1 MSLREIRPQTSVINK
16 KEDPD
21 GKCRVLF
28 FIIWL
33 IQYWAFW
40 ALFIIGVCPEFVR
53 NLVLSNICLC
63 PEFGFVLEI
72 ILHAARNPV
81 IESPGKSG
89 GGTLDI
95 PAACVQSYI
104 RYCKV
109 KGIEVYA
116 EIIKRLEFNC
126 SDFSCKSEG
135 ERHLDG

>member
-53 NLVLSNICLC
+53 NLSGIWFCPIFVFVRYSVLS
-63 PEFGFVLEI
+63 
-72 ILHAARNPV
+72 
-81 IESPGKSG
+81 
-89 GGTLDI
+89 
-95 PAACVQSYI
+95 
-104 RYCKV
+104 
-109 KGIEVYA
+109 
-116 EIIKRLEFNC
+116 
-126 SDFSCKSEG
+126 
-135 ERHLDG
+135 